1 MALQIPAI
9 NKYCTCTDEFYVPTR
24 LGIHQKQYEALKQVK
39 IDNKIM
45 STKEVLS
52 EMGITRLCCRE
63 GIFNPPILFFNS
75 ENEGKI
81 RDEVNLMSSK
91 EGTPQSSKKK
101 VTGFYVEDSPDI
113 LPKKPLP
120 SL

>member
-9 NKYCTCTDEFYVPTR
+9 NKYCTCTDRFYVPTR
-24 LGIHQKQYEALKQVK
+24 LGMYQRQYETLKLKSTTREAL
-39 IDNKIM
+39 NA
-45 STKEVLS
+45 
-52 EMGITRLCCRE
+52 MGIKRLCCRE

-81 RDEVNLMSSK
+81 RDEINLMAGV
-91 EGTPQSSKKK
+91 EGGSKKK
-101 VTGFYVEDSPDI
+101 NFGFYLEDSPDI

-120 SL
+120 VI

>member
-24 LGIHQKQYEALKQVK
+24 LGIYQQQYEKLKLTK
-39 IDNKIM
+39 TRGL
-45 STKEVLS
+45 STKEILS
-52 EMGITRLCCRE
+52 EMKITRLCCRE

-91 EGTPQSSKKK
+91 EGTSQASKKK
-101 VTGFYVEDSPDI
+101 ISGFYLEDSPDI

-120 SL
+120 TL